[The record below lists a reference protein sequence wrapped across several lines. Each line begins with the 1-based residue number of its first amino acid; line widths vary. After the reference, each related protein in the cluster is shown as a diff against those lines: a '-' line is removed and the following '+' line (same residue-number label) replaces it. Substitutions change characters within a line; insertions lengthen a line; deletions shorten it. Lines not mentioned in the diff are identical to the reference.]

1 MGYDIWKLPMTSD
14 GKMQGGMVPA
24 PYLRTRFNES
34 QSRFSPG
41 PGPRWVAYTSDETG
55 RPEVYIDAFPEPR
68 GKTRI
73 STAGGGA
80 PSWGAGG
87 RELFY
92 VSPENKLLAV
102 SLKLGADTVEILSA
116 PRELF
121 PLSLRS
127 SAGPTYQPSR
137 DGQQFLVLTSPET
150 TLQTL
155 TVVVN
160 WPSLLKKLAAAP

>member
-1 MGYDIWKLPMTSD
+1 
-14 GKMQGGMVPA
+14 
-24 PYLRTRFNES
+24 
-34 QSRFSPG
+34 
-41 PGPRWVAYTSDETG
+41 VAYTSDETG
-55 RPEVYIDAFPEPR
+55 RPEVYVDAFPEPR
-68 GKTRI
+68 GKKRI
-73 STAGGGA
+73 STAGGVG

-92 VSPENKLLAV
+92 VSPENKLMAV
-102 SLKLGADTVEILSA
+102 SLKLGSDSVEILSA

-150 TLQTL
+150 SLQSLTLI
-155 TVVVN
+155 VN
-160 WPSLLKKLAAAP
+160 WPSLLKKKAVAQ